1 MNETLIENKK
11 AKMNYDIVEGFE
23 AGIELLGTEVKSL
36 RKRQGSILGSY
47 VTIRGGEAFLMNSE
61 IPPFQEKNTS
71 GEYDPKR
78 HRKLLL
84 NKAQISQLAGVEQ
97 KKGLTIVPI
106 LIYNKSGKIKVE
118 IAIVKGKKKFDK
130 REDIKKRDSDRDM
143 RRELSL

>member
-11 AKMNYDIVEGFE
+11 ARMNYDIVEGFE

-36 RKRQGSILGSY
+36 KKRQGSILGSY

-71 GEYDPKR
+71 ADYEPKR
-78 HRKLLL
+78 HRRLLL
-84 NKAQISQLAGVEQ
+84 SKEQIFQLASIEQ

-106 LIYNKSGKIKVE
+106 LIYNKSGKIKAE